1 MSDQLNRTDKSKG
14 GDQLSRRDFVG
25 RTSALAA
32 GAMIVPRHVLGGPG
46 YQAPSDQLN
55 IAIVGV
61 GGQGTENAQ
70 EFGTEHIA
78 AICDVDFGIVY
89 RRVKERLVDNRGNP
103 REKGERW
110 QEQFMQTRKYTD
122 YRELLDEGSDIDAVL
137 IATPDHLHA
146 PIAKAAMEAGKH
158 VYVEKPLAF
167 TPHECRVLAEVA
179 ARTGAVTQMGNQGHS
194 GDGGRLVNEWVQAGV
209 IGDVTEVHIWTNRP
223 IWPQGIHR
231 PARWEEGLNPGW
243 YQQWH
248 QGAILSLAADL
259 MDAGY
264 RKPVGLDWDLYLGP
278 TTKEIPY
285 HPVYHP
291 FNWRGWVDFG
301 VSALGDMG
309 AHLVDHPYW
318 ALGLTYPTT
327 IEATST
333 PWGGPSDDPASYPLA
348 MRAHYE
354 FPARDGMPPVDMHWY
369 DGGLMPPRPPTLPD
383 EVQLNRTGGV
393 MYVGDRGILIH
404 ETYGRNPR
412 LFPETLTAA
421 AESVPQ
427 SYPRIEENH
436 QMNWVKACKEGGEA
450 VSPFD
455 YAARLTEV
463 MLLGIV
469 ALRTGQGRRIHYDAP
484 NMRVTNVEEA
494 NRFLTRE
501 YRAGWEV

>member
-1 MSDQLNRTDKSKG
+1 MSDQLNR
-14 GDQLSRRDFVG
+14 REFVG
-25 RTSALAA
+25 HTSKLAA

-55 IAIVGV
+55 LAIIGV

-78 AICDVDFGIVY
+78 AICDVDFGIVN
-89 RRVKERLVDNRGNP
+89 RRVQERLVDGRGNP

-110 QEQFMQTRKYTD
+110 REQFLRARQYTD
-122 YRELLDEGSDIDAVL
+122 FRELLDREEDIDAVL
-137 IATPDHLHA
+137 VATPDHLHA
-146 PIAKAAMEAGKH
+146 SIAKAAMMAGKH

-167 TPHECRVLAEVA
+167 TAHECRVLGDLATS
-179 ARTGAVTQMGNQGHS
+179 TGVVTQMGNQGHS

-223 IWPQGIHR
+223 IWPQGIQR
-231 PARWEEGLNPGW
+231 PAPWDEGLNPGW

-248 QGAILSLAADL
+248 QGAILSVAADV

-264 RKPVGLDWDLYLGP
+264 KLPHGLDWDGYLGP
-278 TTKEIPY
+278 TTREIPY

-318 ALGLTYPTT
+318 ALGLTYPTS

-333 PWGGPSDDPASYPLA
+333 PWGGPSEDPVSYPLA

-369 DGGLMPPRPPTLPD
+369 DGGLMPPRPPSLPD
-383 EVQLNRTGGV
+383 EVELNRTGGV

-412 LFPETLTAA
+412 LFPESLSAA

-427 SYPRIEENH
+427 TYPRIEETH

-450 VSPFD
+450 SSPFD
-455 YAARLTEV
+455 YGSRLTEV

-469 ALRTGQGRRIHYDAP
+469 ALRTGQGKKIRYDAG
-484 NMRVTNVEEA
+484 NMRVTNVAEA
-494 NRFLTRE
+494 NQYLTRE

>member
-1 MSDQLNRTDKSKG
+1 MIGSSLGVPANIRRVAVSDQLNR
-14 GDQLSRRDFVG
+14 REFVG

-55 IAIVGV
+55 LAIIGV

-70 EFGTEHIA
+70 EFGTEQIS
-78 AICDVDFGIVY
+78 AICDVDFGVVY
-89 RRVKERLVDNRGNP
+89 RRVQERLVDGRGNP
-103 REKGERW
+103 RERGHRW
-110 QEQFMQTRKYTD
+110 REQFLQTRKYTD
-122 YRELLDEGSDIDAVL
+122 FRELLDQEEDLDAVL

-146 PIAKAAMEAGKH
+146 PIAKAAMQAGKH

-167 TPHECRVLAEVA
+167 TPHECRVLADVA
-179 ARTGAVTQMGNQGHS
+179 QSTGVVTQMGNQGHS
-194 GDGGRLVNEWVQAGV
+194 GDGAPLINEWIQAGV
-209 IGDVTEVHIWTNRP
+209 VGDVTEVHIWTNRP
-223 IWPQGIHR
+223 IWPQGIQR
-231 PARWEEGLNPGW
+231 PGPWEEGLNPGW

-264 RKPVGLDWDLYLGP
+264 KMPVGMEWDLYLGP
-278 TTKEIPY
+278 TTKDIPY

-318 ALGLTYPTT
+318 ALGLTYPTA

-333 PWGGPSDDPASYPLA
+333 PWGGPSEDPASYPLA

-354 FPARDGMPPVDMHWY
+354 FPARPGMPPVDMHWY

-393 MYVGDRGILIH
+393 MFLGDRGILMH
-404 ETYGRNPR
+404 DTYGRNPR
-412 LFPETLTAA
+412 LFPESLTAA
-421 AESVPQ
+421 AEAVPQ
-427 SYPRIEENH
+427 THPRIEGSH
-436 QMNWVKACKEGGEA
+436 QANWVQACKEGGQA
-450 VSPFD
+450 SSPFE
-455 YAARLTEV
+455 YA
-463 MLLGIV
+463 V
-469 ALRTGQGRRIHYDAP
+469 APHRGHAPRGRRAAHRPGPEDP
-484 NMRVTNVEEA
+484 LR
-494 NRFLTRE
+494 RRE
-501 YRAGWEV
+501 HAGHQRGGGEPVS

>member
-1 MSDQLNRTDKSKG
+1 MSDKIT
-14 GDQLSRRDFVG
+14 RRDFVDHG
-25 RTSALAA
+25 SKLAM

-46 YQAPSDQLN
+46 YQAPSDRLN
-55 IAIVGV
+55 IAIIGV

-78 AICDVDFGIVY
+78 AICDVDFGVVH
-89 RRVKERLVDNRGNP
+89 RRVQERMTDGDGNP
-103 REKGERW
+103 REKGHRW
-110 QEQFMQTRKYTD
+110 RDQFFEARQYTD
-122 YRELLDEGSDIDAVL
+122 FRELLDREDDLDAVL
-137 IATPDHLHA
+137 VATPDHLHA

-158 VYVEKPLAF
+158 IFVEKPL
-167 TPHECRVLAEVA
+167 TYTVHEARALAEMA
-179 ARTGAVTQMGNQGHS
+179 QRTGVVTQMGNQGHS
-194 GDGGRLVNEWVQAGV
+194 GDSARLVNEWVQAGV

-231 PARWEEGLNPGW
+231 PEPWEDGLNPGW

-248 QGAILSLAADL
+248 QGAILSVAADV

-264 RKPVGLDWDLYLGP
+264 AVPEGMDWDLYLGP
-278 TTKEIPY
+278 TTKDIPY

-333 PWGGPSDDPASYPLA
+333 PWGGPQDDPASFPLA

-354 FPARDGMPPVDMHWY
+354 FPARGSMPAVDLHWY
-369 DGGLMPPRPPTLPD
+369 DGGLMPPRPAALPD
-383 EVQLNRTGGV
+383 DVDLNRTGGV
-393 MYVGDRGILIH
+393 MFVGDRGILMH
-404 ETYGRNPR
+404 GTYGRNPR
-412 LFPETLTAA
+412 LFPESLA
-421 AESVPQ
+421 AEAAEVPQ
-427 SYPRIEENH
+427 TQPRIEETH

-450 VSPFD
+450 SCPFD
-455 YAARLTEV
+455 YASRLTEV

-469 ALRTGQGRRIHYDAP
+469 ALRTGQGKKIHYDSDA
-484 NMRVTNVEEA
+484 MRITNVEEA
-494 NRFLTRE
+494 NRYLTRE